1 MNGKRRTM
9 LRLAWRLARPYWS
22 SEEKRI
28 AWALLI
34 AVIALNLGNVYVSV
48 RINAWNN
55 AFYNALQEFNA
66 PEFFK
71 QLGIFCGLAAASIAM
86 SVYAVYLQQMLQ
98 IRWRRWLTGRY
109 LDRWLGDRRYYRLQ
123 LDRTITDNPD
133 QRIAD
138 DLRLYVSYVA
148 TLALGLLS
156 SAVSLVSF
164 MVILVGLSGPAA
176 IPLGPLGTVHIPAYL
191 AWAALIYAGLGTWIT
206 VKIGRPL
213 VPLNFAQ
220 QRFEA
225 DFRYSLVRLRENA
238 ESVALYGGE
247 PPERKTFDGRFSGVF
262 DNFWRIMLRQKKLN
276 WFTSG
281 YSQVAA
287 VFPVLVVSPRYF
299 AKQIQMGG
307 LFQVVDAFSNVQSSL
322 SFIINSFTDIATWV
336 AVTERL
342 TTFEQRMDE
351 IESSL
356 RAPQPIRLRREGTG
370 VEMRDLDL
378 DLPDGAPLLR
388 GVSLRVEPGGSLLI
402 TGPSGTGKSTLLR
415 AAAGIWPYGKGEVR
429 LGAGR
434 TFFMPQR
441 PYFPLGTLKQ
451 ALAYPALDSAVD
463 ETRMTE
469 ALERVG
475 LGMLTAHLTDDQNWP
490 LRLSLGEQQRVAFA
504 RVLLAQPDLIFL
516 DEASSAVDEDDEARL
531 YRLLRDRHS
540 DAVIISV
547 GHRESLKA
555 LHDRVVDLTRFHA
568 GALVAE

>member
-9 LRLAWRLARPYWS
+9 LRLAWHLARPYWS
-22 SEEKRI
+22 SEERAI
-28 AWALLI
+28 AWALLV

-48 RINAWNN
+48 RVNAWNN

-71 QLGIFCGLAAASIAM
+71 QLGVFCGLAAASIAM

-98 IRWRRWLTGRY
+98 IRWRRWLTGHY

-123 LDRTITDNPD
+123 LDSTVTDNPD

-138 DLRLYVSYVA
+138 DLRLFVSYVA
-148 TLALGLLS
+148 SLALGLMTAAIS
-156 SAVSLVSF
+156 VVSF

-176 IPLGPLGTVHIPAYL
+176 IPLGSFTLYIPAYL
-191 AWAALIYAGLGTWIT
+191 AWAALIYAGFGTWLT
-206 VKIGRPL
+206 MKIGHPL

-247 PPERKTFDGRFSGVF
+247 PPERQVFDGRFANVF
-262 DNFWRIMLRQKKLN
+262 ANFWRIMLRQKKLN
-276 WFTSG
+276 WFTSS

-287 VFPVLVVSPRYF
+287 IFPVLVVAPRYF
-299 AKQIQMGG
+299 AKQIALGG
-307 LFQVVDAFSNVQSSL
+307 LMQVIDAFGNVQSSL
-322 SFIINSFTDIATWV
+322 SFIVNSYTDIATWV

-342 TTFEQRMDE
+342 TGFEQRMAE
-351 IESSL
+351 IEAAL
-356 RAPQPIRLRREGTG
+356 GAPQPIRLRREGAG
-370 VEMRDLDL
+370 VELNNLDL
-378 DLPDGAPLLR
+378 DLPDGTPLVR

-402 TGPSGTGKSTLLR
+402 TGPSGCGKSTLLR
-415 AAAGIWPYGKGEVR
+415 AAAGIWPYGRGEVR
-429 LGAGR
+429 LGLGR
-434 TFFMPQR
+434 VFFMPQR

-451 ALAYPALDSAVD
+451 ALAYPRVETDADDSRLA
-463 ETRMTE
+463 E

-475 LGMLTAHLTDDQNWP
+475 LGELVSSLGEDQNWP

-504 RVLLAQPDLIFL
+504 RVLLSEPDIIFL
-516 DEASSAVDEDDEARL
+516 DEASSALGEDDEARL
-531 YRLLRDRHS
+531 YRLLRGRHP
-540 DAVIISV
+540 DAAIVSV
-547 GHRESLKA
+547 GHRASLRA
-555 LHDRVVDLTRFHA
+555 LHDRVLDLTRFHA